1 MRKLSKQLV
10 MASML
15 ILVVLGAKARNL
27 EKDTVFHNE
36 RDINF
41 KVYEDGS
48 SVVLKFSSEN
58 KRLVKLMEQ
67 LGLNIYF
74 NEEMKKRDDIYINYP
89 IGSRTEIGLDEDEQ
103 KELQAKRRNQEIDY
117 RLVLKKI
124 NDEAEYGYYEKERI
138 FNILLNSLEVKG
150 DVHLDEDEVV
160 HYRLEVPKKLIN
172 PDDPDQVDAFKIGI
186 ESGAIPVKQRRRTA
200 SAANRMSRRM
210 GRGRMGRRGRQRRGM
225 QQNNTSTITIDR
237 YPVEIWFDVKL

>member
-225 QQNNTSTITIDR
+225 QQNNTTTITIDR
-237 YPVEIWFDVKL
+237 SPVEIWFDVKL